1 MKQEKNGKRT
11 CPVCGK
17 ALPNTV
23 RCNKVF
29 CSRAC
34 YHRSHYLQRADVC
47 TTSCIY
53 RPDGSV
59 MCNPNVYNCSTCGW
73 NPEVEERRRKETQG
87 EGI

>member
-1 MKQEKNGKRT
+1 MERQTKIHRI

-17 ALPNTV
+17 EIPNTV

-29 CSRAC
+29 CRKAC
-34 YHRSHYLQRADVC
+34 YNRSHYLQRADVC

-59 MCNPNVYNCSTCGW
+59 MCNHNVHNCSTCGW
-73 NPEVEERRRKETQG
+73 NPEVEESRRKELQN
-87 EGI
+87 EGV